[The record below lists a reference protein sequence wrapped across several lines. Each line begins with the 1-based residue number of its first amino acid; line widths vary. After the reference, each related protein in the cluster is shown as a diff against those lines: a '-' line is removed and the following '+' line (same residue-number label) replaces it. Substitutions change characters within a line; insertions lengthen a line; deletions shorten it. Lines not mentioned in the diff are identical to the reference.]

1 MKITYNR
8 LWKLLID
15 KHLKKVDLQR
25 LTGVS
30 SATITRLSKDQT
42 VNTRV
47 LTRICEVL
55 DCDTSD
61 IMSISKESP
70 NKAKQRGFK

>member
-70 NKAKQRGFK
+70 NKAKQRSFK

>member
-55 DCDTSD
+55 DCDT
-61 IMSISKESP
+61 
-70 NKAKQRGFK
+70 